1 MGAPSRQQIDDA
13 IADGLARN
21 LGEDEIVKR
30 LSGLERLSDEEL
42 AAMGIFPAEVA
53 PPETLPPAPDFA
65 PVPVRR
71 RHDGWTACRQRAFI
85 AALAETGCIS
95 EACAEVGITPRSA
108 YRLRQHP
115 DAEAFRKAWDHAQS
129 LAATRLTAMAWER
142 AIHGGH
148 DRLYK
153 DGVLVAPRRKASDRL
168 LMWLLAHHHPTQYG
182 WAAKP
187 PATAPDMS
195 FFVVEHA
202 RAQLPPLLGALRD
215 VPGTA
220 CPAEAL
226 ALDDLD
232 AADAPAPRA

>member
-115 DAEAFRKAWDHAQS
+115 DAEGLPQGVGS
-129 LAATRLTAMAWER
+129 R
-142 AIHGGH
+142 AIAGRNQAH
-148 DRLYK
+148 R
-153 DGVLVAPRRKASDRL
+153 DGVGAGDPRRPRSAVQGWRL
-168 LMWLLAHHHPTQYG
+168 GRPT
-182 WAAKP
+182 
-187 PATAPDMS
+187 
-195 FFVVEHA
+195 
-202 RAQLPPLLGALRD
+202 AQG
-215 VPGTA
+215 
-220 CPAEAL
+220 
-226 ALDDLD
+226 
-232 AADAPAPRA
+232 